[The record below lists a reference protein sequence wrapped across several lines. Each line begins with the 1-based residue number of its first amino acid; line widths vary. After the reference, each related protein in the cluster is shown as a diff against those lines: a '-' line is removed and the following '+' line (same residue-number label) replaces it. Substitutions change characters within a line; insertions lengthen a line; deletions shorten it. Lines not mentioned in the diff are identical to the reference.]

1 MANQATA
8 REVQKMF
15 GRYHDQALAAPVTVT
30 KYGRPS
36 VVILSATEYERSGSL
51 TRQTLAVTELSD
63 SDIRLSDRPYPKE
76 TSLPHLRPAVKAEC
90 RCRVLSRAWSS
101 PMPICG
107 AMSAAADEKRA

>member
-36 VVILSATEYERSGSL
+36 VVILSATEYERL
-51 TRQTLAVTELSD
+51 RKLDRQTLAVTELSD
-63 SDIRLSDRPYPKE
+63 SDIQAIRAARIPKRHRYRSSD
-76 TSLPHLRPAVKAEC
+76 LP
-90 RCRVLSRAWSS
+90 
-101 PMPICG
+101 
-107 AMSAAADEKRA
+107 